1 VTNQHDPVDAWL
13 ERDVTPLMPPA
24 GSLERIRHR
33 ARRRKRN
40 QALMAAA
47 GCAVVVAGAAIV
59 PQFAGQGQSGPG
71 GHPAASGKVLAPYSA
86 GPGTPANTRAPE
98 STHAARIPQTTQPS
112 TLSSSRTVPPP
123 GFRPT
128 SVTFV
133 GTGTGGV
140 IGAVIGQAGTAQHP
154 CFNRADCTSLAG
166 TSNYGKSWFGV
177 AAPVTPGTTS
187 ASGVSQLRFLNLR
200 DGWAFG
206 PGLWETTG
214 GGWPWTSEDTYG
226 LRVTDLEAAGGRAFA
241 IFASCSGPTTSY
253 ASGCTSFSLYSS
265 AGGSSTWTPVAV
277 PAAFRSMKTAV
288 ASSASLVI
296 SGGSTGYLLT
306 PSGQVL
312 SGPVSGGAWTL
323 AGKAPCS
330 PGPAQASGTPASAQ
344 LTAGQSL
351 MLACDAQAGSGDQTT
366 IYTSPTGAT
375 WTKTAVVPTA
385 GAATSLGANSTGQAV
400 LATTSGLYYSADNG
414 ATWHQASVAGSPAQG
429 FSYAGLTT
437 STQAV
442 AIPADS
448 GAGEIFVTDDGGQTW
463 TASPITGR

>member
-24 GSLERIRHR
+24 GSLERIRHK

-40 QALMAAA
+40 QVLMAAA

-59 PQFAGQGQSGPG
+59 PQFAGAGQPGQSFRPAANGTPPASMPASTG
-71 GHPAASGKVLAPYSA
+71 GPAAS
-86 GPGTPANTRAPE
+86 TNAPE
-98 STHAARIPQTTQPS
+98 ATHATKIPQTTQPS

-133 GTGTGGV
+133 GNGTGGV

-177 AAPVTPGTTS
+177 AAPVTPGPTS
-187 ASGVSQLRFLNLR
+187 ASGVSQLRFVSLH

-206 PGLWETTG
+206 PGLWETSG
-214 GGWPWTSEDTYG
+214 GGWPWTQESTGG
-226 LRVTDLEAAGGRAFA
+226 LRVLDVEGSGQRAFA
-241 IFASCSGPTTSY
+241 IFAACTGPTTSY
-253 ASGCTSFSLYSS
+253 ASDCTSFSLYGST
-265 AGGSSTWTPVAV
+265 AGSSTWTPVAV
-277 PAAFRSMKTAV
+277 PAAFRSMKTSA
-288 ASSASLVI
+288 ASAASLVI
-296 SGGSTGYLLT
+296 SGSGTAYLLT

-312 SGPVSGGAWTL
+312 SGRVAGGAWTL
-323 AGKAPCS
+323 AGKAPCA
-330 PGPAQASGTPASAQ
+330 PGPAQASGAPTGAL

-351 MLACDAQAGSGDQTT
+351 LLACAQPGAAGQTAVYASAAGT
-366 IYTSPTGAT
+366 T
-375 WTKTAVVPTA
+375 WTRTAVVPTA
-385 GAATSLGANSTGQAV
+385 GTVTSLGANSTGQVV
-400 LATTSGLYYSADNG
+400 LATTSGLYYSADSG
-414 ATWHQASVAGSPAQG
+414 ASWHQASVAGSPAQG
-429 FSYAGLTT
+429 FSYVGLTN

-448 GAGEIFVTDDGGQTW
+448 SLGEIFVTSDGGQTW
-463 TASPITGR
+463 RASPITGR